1 MNQLTSLACSISDTL
16 TRVNRH
22 PLTCLLFVPAC
33 ALVIVLGWMIGQL
46 QLTLLA
52 LTTFLSID
60 ASWTNRL
67 TMLKLGQDNGEV
79 QK

>member
-1 MNQLTSLACSISDTL
+1 MNRLTSIACTISDVL

-22 PLTCLLFVPAC
+22 PLMCLLFVPGC
-33 ALVIVLGWMIGQL
+33 AAVIFFGWTAGATE
-46 QLTLLA
+46 LTLLS
-52 LTTFLSID
+52 LTTLLSID

-79 QK
+79 KK